1 MTGAATADR
10 AAPSPGPGAAPR
22 DGPPGDQAREVAR

>member
-1 MTGAATADR
+1 MTGAATGAR
-10 AAPSPGPGAAPR
+10 AALPGPGAAPR